1 MMAPA
6 ARRGASEA
14 EGLRRIRLA
23 ERRRLSR
30 ILHDST
36 GPALCAAG
44 LAAEMLR
51 ETLSTPAAAQQELLE
66 RLGRA
71 LESAV
76 ETVRLLSQEVSPEL
90 AARRGLAGALE
101 LLARAYGAGLRIE
114 SAPPGLP
121 PGAAAALCELV
132 RDALLAA
139 AEAGPAAEITLRE
152 EALSLRLAGVQDADV
167 LAALES
173 AARAA
178 GFGFSAQA
186 GPETAI
192 IEIRTGE
199 RR

>member
-1 MMAPA
+1 MMAQA
-6 ARRGASEA
+6 SRRGASEA
-14 EGLRRIRLA
+14 QGLRRIRLA

-30 ILHDST
+30 ILHDEV

-51 ETLSTPAAAQQELLE
+51 EALAAEAAAQQELLG

-76 ETVRLLSQEVSPEL
+76 ETVRLLSQEASPDL
-90 AARRGLAGALE
+90 AARRGLRGALE
-101 LLARAYGAGLRIE
+101 LLARAWGAALRIE
-114 SAPPGLP
+114 GEPQLEPAEAG
-121 PGAAAALCELV
+121 ALCEMV

-139 AEAGPAAEITLRE
+139 GDRAAEVVLTPERARIR
-152 EALSLRLAGVQDADV
+152 AAGLGDAGV

-173 AARAA
+173 AARSA
-178 GFGFSAQA
+178 GFGLLAQPA
-186 GPETAI
+186 TEAVI
-192 IEIRTGE
+192 IEIPSGG

>member
-6 ARRGASEA
+6 SRRGAGEA
-14 EGLRRIRLA
+14 DGLRRIRMA

-30 ILHDST
+30 ILHDEV

-51 ETLSTPAAAQQELLE
+51 ESLPAPAASQQEMLE

-76 ETVRLLSQEVSPEL
+76 RTVRLLSQEASPDL
-90 AARRGLAGALE
+90 AARRGLGGALE
-101 LLARAYGAGLRIE
+101 LLAEACGAALRIE
-114 SAPPGLP
+114 SEPQLAP
-121 PGAAAALCELV
+121 AEAAALCELV

-139 AEAGPAAEITLRE
+139 GGGAAEIELTARSAAIRAAGVAEAGII
-152 EALSLRLAGVQDADV
+152 
-167 LAALES
+167 AALEKE
-173 AARAA
+173 ARRA
-178 GFGFSAQA
+178 GFAFLAQPA
-186 GPETAI
+186 ADAVI
-192 IEIRTGE
+192 IEFPSGG